1 MEKIP
6 VEILGLTTSTA
17 SSGAYALILK
27 EIHGNRRLPIIIG
40 AWEAQ
45 CIAIELEG
53 IRPPRP
59 MTHDLIKTVID
70 SLGSTLTEVYIN
82 ELREGTFFAKLMLD
96 GFETEIDSRPS
107 DAIALAVRYGAPI
120 YIQDSI
126 LTDAGFL
133 PEGEND
139 DDEGIE
145 MPETP
150 SVPEEKPQ
158 QPKKVSTIEMLQH
171 QLDEA
176 ISQEDYERAAQLRDE
191 LKRMERIKM

>member
-1 MEKIP
+1 
-6 VEILGLTTSTA
+6 
-17 SSGAYALILK
+17 
-27 EIHGNRRLPIIIG
+27 
-40 AWEAQ
+40 
-45 CIAIELEG
+45 
-53 IRPPRP
+53 
-59 MTHDLIKTVID
+59 MTRDLIKTVID

>member
-6 VEILGLTTSTA
+6 VEILGLTTSSA

-70 SLGSTLTEVYIN
+70 TLGSTLSEVYIN
-82 ELREGTFFAKLMLD
+82 ELREGTFFAKLLLEGYD
-96 GFETEIDSRPS
+96 VEIDSRPS

-126 LTDAGFL
+126 LNEAGFL
-133 PEGEND
+133 PEGDGEDEEN
-139 DDEGIE
+139 IE
-145 MPETP
+145 LPETP
-150 SVPEEKPQ
+150 KTPDVKPQ
-158 QPKKVSTIEMLQH
+158 QPKKISTLEMLQN

-176 ISQEDYERAAQLRDE
+176 ISQENYERAAQLRDE
-191 LKRMERIKM
+191 LKRMAHN

>member
-1 MEKIP
+1 
-6 VEILGLTTSTA
+6 
-17 SSGAYALILK
+17 
-27 EIHGNRRLPIIIG
+27 
-40 AWEAQ
+40 
-45 CIAIELEG
+45 
-53 IRPPRP
+53 

-158 QPKKVSTIEMLQH
+158 
-171 QLDEA
+171 
-176 ISQEDYERAAQLRDE
+176 RR
-191 LKRMERIKM
+191 KRSPPSKCCNTSWTRRFRRKTTSAPPNCAMN